1 MYKINSW
8 IGKSFK
14 SDKNNITFHTTECI
28 YFIRERDAW
37 LGKIIQNT
45 VIRILIRMKVW
56 YLFFNNL
63 LNVLKSSFPL
73 MYSAN
78 KLQYISIDFQNLVGI
93 FIILCTSFSIP
104 YPNLYNPL
112 SYLLKGFFICFFH
125 TQTVSLTVWFSLWLT
140 PLKIVELATLLVLQD
155 NNKT

>member
-63 LNVLKSSFPL
+63 LNVLKLSFPL
-73 MYSAN
+73 MYSPN
-78 KLQYISIDFQNLVGI
+78 KLQYISIDFQNLVG
-93 FIILCTSFSIP
+93 FLLYFVRAFQYPIP
-104 YPNLYNPL
+104 TFKIPQVIYSRDFL
-112 SYLLKGFFICFFH
+112 SAFFI
-125 TQTVSLTVWFSLWLT
+125 
-140 PLKIVELATLLVLQD
+140 LKQSV
-155 NNKT
+155 

>member
-1 MYKINSW
+1 MCKINSW
-8 IGKSFK
+8 ISKSFK

-56 YLFFNNL
+56 YFFFINL

-78 KLQYISIDFQNLVGI
+78 KLQYISIDFQILVGI

-104 YPNLYNPL
+104 YPNLKIPQVIYSRDFL
-112 SYLLKGFFICFFH
+112 SAFFI
-125 TQTVSLTVWFSLWLT
+125 
-140 PLKIVELATLLVLQD
+140 LKHSV
-155 NNKT
+155 